1 MKKQMKIRLSALKN
15 RMVFRLWAFMMIP
28 VMFGIGFMWV
38 VQIFLFEQNYANAAV
53 NEALNRLSPVM
64 EDLRTRD
71 IGEDEKLLSFISHIG
86 GELLL
91 VSEDGTL
98 IKMYSSGHLVQP
110 QEWERKLNDPEMTRQ
125 KPDFR
130 ELLAGRPYRHI
141 ERMHGKIIGYELG
154 FPVTCNGEHNYL
166 ILRNA
171 LMTRA
176 VLNLNRSQL
185 IILSILLTGIAS
197 VLAAVLSRQ
206 FSRPIFQ
213 IKSAVD
219 KLTEN
224 DFSIGPDL
232 ERQDE
237 LGQLSQSV
245 GQLRLALQRLDILR
259 REVIANVS
267 HELRSPLALI
277 TGYAEMVR
285 DITWKDDE
293 MRNENLNLIISESNR
308 MSEMVNDILDY
319 SQFSA
324 GYSSLKKEW
333 CDLRDIVTA
342 ELTRCRQ
349 AAAEHGI
356 TLTLLVTEKTSD
368 HRSSAPAADVQSS
381 RPFFFEV
388 DALKMSQVM
397 RNLLNNAI
405 NHTPEN
411 QEIRICLT
419 PNPSARFQEID
430 GAPIPTGNT
439 ASFTD
444 STSAEAAFSASC
456 CLVEVINPGEPIP
469 AEDRAIIW
477 ERYQRSQHQNGRR
490 LGTGIGLSIVSTI
503 LKAHQMPYGV
513 DCKNGYNDFWFLCR

>member
-53 NEALNRLSPVM
+53 NEALDRLSPVM

-110 QEWERKLNDPEMTRQ
+110 QEWERKLDDPEMIRQ

-166 ILRNA
+166 FLRNA
-171 LMTRA
+171 LMTRT

-224 DFSIGPDL
+224 DFSISPDL

-245 GQLRLALQRLDILR
+245 GKLRLALQRLDVLR

-324 GYSSLKKEW
+324 GYSKLKKDW
-333 CDLRDIVTA
+333 YDLRDIVNA
-342 ELTRCRQ
+342 ELTRCHQ
-349 AAAEHGI
+349 AAAKHGI
-356 TLTLLVTEKTSD
+356 TLTLLVAEETSD
-368 HRSSAPAADVQSS
+368 RRSSAPAADAQPSQ
-381 RPFFFEV
+381 PFFFEI

-405 NHTPEN
+405 NHTPGN
-411 QEIRICLT
+411 QEILIRLT
-419 PNPSARFQEID
+419 PDPTSWPVFPGLAQATSDTISINQSSAQ
-430 GAPIPTGNT
+430 T
-439 ASFTD
+439 A
-444 STSAEAAFSASC
+444 AQKPC
-456 CLVEVINPGEPIP
+456 CLVEVANPGAPIP
-469 AEDRAIIW
+469 EEDRAIIW
-477 ERYQRSQHQNGRR
+477 ERYQRSQHQSGRR

-503 LKAHQMPYGV
+503 LKAHDMPYGV
-513 DCKNGYNDFWFLCR
+513 DCKDGYNIFWFICR

>member
-1 MKKQMKIRLSALKN
+1 MKNRMKTRLSALKN

-28 VMFGIGFMWV
+28 VMFGICFMWV
-38 VQIFLFEQNYANAAV
+38 VQIFLFEQNYANASV
-53 NEALNRLSPVM
+53 NEALDHLSPFM
-64 EDLRTRD
+64 EDLRTRG
-71 IGEDEKLLSFISHIG
+71 IANDERLLSFVSHIS

-91 VSEDGTL
+91 VSEDGEL
-98 IKMYSSGHLVQP
+98 IKMYFSGHLVQP
-110 QEWERKLNDPEMTRQ
+110 QEWELEFDSPEMIRERT
-125 KPDFR
+125 DFE
-130 ELLAGRPYRHI
+130 ELTEGHPYQHI
-141 ERMHGKIIGYELG
+141 ERFHGQIIGYELA
-154 FPVTCNGEHNYL
+154 FPVTYNGESDYM

-171 LMTRA
+171 LMTRT

-185 IILSILLTGIAS
+185 IVLSILLTGIAS
-197 VLAAVLSRQ
+197 ALAAVLSKQ
-206 FSRPIFQ
+206 FTKPIFQ
-213 IKSAVD
+213 IKESVD
-219 KLTEN
+219 KLTQN
-224 DFSIGPDL
+224 DFSISPDL

-237 LGQLSQSV
+237 LGQLSHSV
-245 GQLRLALQRLDILR
+245 GKLRQALQRLDVLR

-285 DITWKDDE
+285 DITWKDEE

-324 GYSSLKKEW
+324 GYSKLKKDW
-333 CDLRDIVTA
+333 CDLRDIVNS

-356 TLTLLVTEKTSD
+356 TLTLE
-368 HRSSAPAADVQSS
+368 APDTDT
-381 RPFFFEV
+381 PLNFEV

-411 QEIRICLT
+411 QEIFIRL
-419 PNPSARFQEID
+419 
-430 GAPIPTGNT
+430 IPDPESWPDFPGLAQ
-439 ASFTD
+439 ASGSSS
-444 STSAEAAFSASC
+444 STNHPAAQTESLNSC
-456 CLVEVINPGEPIP
+456 CLVEVANPGDPIP
-469 AEDRAIIW
+469 EEDRDIIW
-477 ERYQRSQHQNGRR
+477 ERYQRSQHQSGRR

-503 LKAHQMPYGV
+503 LKAHEMPYGV
-513 DCKNGYNDFWFLCR
+513 DCRDGYNIFWFVCR

>member
-1 MKKQMKIRLSALKN
+1 
-15 RMVFRLWAFMMIP
+15 
-28 VMFGIGFMWV
+28 
-38 VQIFLFEQNYANAAV
+38 
-53 NEALNRLSPVM
+53 
-64 EDLRTRD
+64 
-71 IGEDEKLLSFISHIG
+71 
-86 GELLL
+86 
-91 VSEDGTL
+91 
-98 IKMYSSGHLVQP
+98 
-110 QEWERKLNDPEMTRQ
+110 
-125 KPDFR
+125 
-130 ELLAGRPYRHI
+130 
-141 ERMHGKIIGYELG
+141 MHGKIIGYELG

-171 LMTRA
+171 LMTRT

-213 IKSAVD
+213 IKRAVD

-245 GQLRLALQRLDILR
+245 GKLRLALQRLDVLR

-324 GYSSLKKEW
+324 GYSKLKKDW
-333 CDLRDIVTA
+333 YDL
-342 ELTRCRQ
+342 E
-349 AAAEHGI
+349 
-356 TLTLLVTEKTSD
+356 
-368 HRSSAPAADVQSS
+368 APDA
-381 RPFFFEV
+381 PLNFEV
-388 DALKMSQVM
+388 DSLKMSQVM

-405 NHTPEN
+405 NHSPEN
-411 QEIRICLT
+411 QEIFIRLIPKENNCLVEVA
-419 PNPSARFQEID
+419 NP
-430 GAPIPTGNT
+430 GAPIP
-439 ASFTD
+439 
-444 STSAEAAFSASC
+444 E
-456 CLVEVINPGEPIP
+456 
-469 AEDRAIIW
+469 EDRAIIW
-477 ERYQRSQHQNGRR
+477 ERYQRSQHQSGRR

-503 LKAHQMPYGV
+503 LKAHDMPYGV
-513 DCKNGYNDFWFLCR
+513 DCKDGYNIFWFICR

>member
-1 MKKQMKIRLSALKN
+1 M
-15 RMVFRLWAFMMIP
+15 
-28 VMFGIGFMWV
+28 
-38 VQIFLFEQNYANAAV
+38 
-53 NEALNRLSPVM
+53 
-64 EDLRTRD
+64 
-71 IGEDEKLLSFISHIG
+71 
-86 GELLL
+86 
-91 VSEDGTL
+91 
-98 IKMYSSGHLVQP
+98 QP
-110 QEWERKLNDPEMTRQ
+110 QEWERKLDDPEMTRQ

-171 LMTRA
+171 LMTRT

-213 IKSAVD
+213 IKRAVD

-245 GQLRLALQRLDILR
+245 GKLRLALQRLDVLR

-324 GYSSLKKEW
+324 GYSKLKKDW
-333 CDLRDIVTA
+333 YDLRDIVNA
-342 ELTRCRQ
+342 ELTRCHQ

-356 TLTLLVTEKTSD
+356 TLTLE
-368 HRSSAPAADVQSS
+368 APDA
-381 RPFFFEV
+381 PLNFEV
-388 DALKMSQVM
+388 DSLKMSQVM

-405 NHTPEN
+405 NHSPEN
-411 QEIRICLT
+411 QEIFIRLIPKENNCLVEVA
-419 PNPSARFQEID
+419 NP
-430 GAPIPTGNT
+430 GAPIP
-439 ASFTD
+439 
-444 STSAEAAFSASC
+444 E
-456 CLVEVINPGEPIP
+456 
-469 AEDRAIIW
+469 EDRAIIW
-477 ERYQRSQHQNGRR
+477 ERYQRSQHQSGRR

-503 LKAHQMPYGV
+503 LKAHDMPYDV
-513 DCKNGYNDFWFLCR
+513 DCKDGYNIFWFICR

>member
-38 VQIFLFEQNYANAAV
+38 VQIFLFEQNYANATV

-110 QEWERKLNDPEMTRQ
+110 QEWERKLDDLKMTSQ
-125 KPDFR
+125 NPDFR

-141 ERMHGKIIGYELG
+141 ERMHRKIVGYELG

-171 LMTRA
+171 LMTQT

-224 DFSIGPDL
+224 DFSISPNL
-232 ERQDE
+232 ERRDE

-245 GQLRLALQRLDILR
+245 GKLRLALQRLDVLR

-285 DITWKDDE
+285 DITWKDEE

-324 GYSSLKKEW
+324 GYSKLKKDW
-333 CDLRDIVTA
+333 YDLRDIVNA

-349 AAAEHGI
+349 AAAEHDI
-356 TLTLLVTEKTSD
+356 RLTLQIADAQIPVAETSD
-368 HRSSAPAADVQSS
+368 VPRTDASDMPHAENPDTPGTNASDMQGTDAANEPPADQMQ
-381 RPFFFEV
+381 FQV

-411 QEIRICLT
+411 QEIFIRLT
-419 PNPSARFQEID
+419 PK
-430 GAPIPTGNT
+430 GN
-439 ASFTD
+439 S
-444 STSAEAAFSASC
+444 
-456 CLVEVINPGEPIP
+456 CLVEVANPGDPIP
-469 AEDRAIIW
+469 EEDRAIIW
-477 ERYQRSQHQNGRR
+477 ERYQRSQHQSGRR

-503 LKAHQMPYGV
+503 LKAHDMPYGV
-513 DCKNGYNDFWFLCR
+513 DCKDGYNIFWFLCR

>member
-1 MKKQMKIRLSALKN
+1 MKNRMKSRLSALRN

-28 VMFGIGFMWV
+28 VMFGICFMWV
-38 VQIFLFEQNYANAAV
+38 VQIFLFEQNYANASV
-53 NEALNRLSPVM
+53 NEALDHLAPVM

-71 IGEDEKLLSFISHIG
+71 IAEDERLLSFISHVS

-110 QEWERKLNDPEMTRQ
+110 QEWEMKLDSPDPEMIGQ
-125 KPDFR
+125 GSDF
-130 ELLAGRPYRHI
+130 ESLKEGRPYQHI
-141 ERMHGKIIGYELG
+141 ERFHGQIVGYELG
-154 FPVTCNGEHNYL
+154 FPVTYNGDSDYL

-171 LMTRA
+171 LMTRT

-185 IILSILLTGIAS
+185 IVLSILLTGIAS
-197 VLAAVLSRQ
+197 VLAAVLSKQ
-206 FSRPIFQ
+206 FTRPIFQ
-213 IKSAVD
+213 IKESVD
-219 KLTEN
+219 KLTQN
-224 DFSIGPDL
+224 DFSISPDL

-237 LGQLSQSV
+237 LGQLSHSV
-245 GQLRLALQRLDILR
+245 GKLRQALQRLDVLR

-285 DITWKDDE
+285 DITWNNEE

-324 GYSSLKKEW
+324 GYSKLKKDW
-333 CDLRDIVTA
+333 YDLRDIVNA

-356 TLTLLVTEKTSD
+356 TLTLE
-368 HRSSAPAADVQSS
+368 APDTDI
-381 RPFFFEV
+381 PLNFEV

-411 QEIRICLT
+411 LEIFIRLIPDPATC
-419 PNPSARFQEID
+419 PESPA
-430 GAPIPTGNT
+430 GAQACNQNT
-439 ASFTD
+439 ASP
-444 STSAEAAFSASC
+444 C
-456 CLVEVINPGEPIP
+456 CLVEVVNPGEPIP
-469 AEDRAIIW
+469 EEDRAIIW
-477 ERYQRSQHQNGRR
+477 ERYQRSQHQSGRR

-503 LKAHQMPYGV
+503 LKAHDMPYGV
-513 DCKNGYNDFWFLCR
+513 DCKDGYNIFWFLCR

>member
-1 MKKQMKIRLSALKN
+1 MKTRLSALRN

-28 VMFGIGFMWV
+28 VMFGICFMWV
-38 VQIFLFEQNYANAAV
+38 VQIFLFEQNYATASV
-53 NEALNRLSPVM
+53 NEALDRLAPVM

-71 IGEDEKLLSFISHIG
+71 IAGDERLLSFISHVS

-91 VSEDGTL
+91 VSKDGDL
-98 IKMYSSGHLVQP
+98 IEMYSSGHLVQP
-110 QEWERKLNDPEMTRQ
+110 QEWELKFDSPEMIRK
-125 KPDFR
+125 KPDFQ
-130 ELLAGRPYRHI
+130 ELLDGHPYQHI
-141 ERMHGKIIGYELG
+141 ERMHGQIIGYELG
-154 FPVTCNGEHNYL
+154 FPVTYNGECDYL

-171 LMTRA
+171 LMTRT

-197 VLAAVLSRQ
+197 VLAAVLSKQ
-206 FSRPIFQ
+206 FTRPIFQ
-213 IKSAVD
+213 IKESVD
-219 KLTEN
+219 KLTRN
-224 DFSIGPDL
+224 DFSIRPDL

-237 LGQLSQSV
+237 LGQLSHSV
-245 GQLRLALQRLDILR
+245 GKLGKALQRLDVLR

-285 DITWKDDE
+285 DITWNNEE

-324 GYSSLKKEW
+324 GYSKLKKDW
-333 CDLRDIVTA
+333 YDLRDIVNA
-342 ELTRCRQ
+342 ELTRCHQ

-356 TLTLLVTEKTSD
+356 TLTLE
-368 HRSSAPAADVQSS
+368 APDT
-381 RPFFFEV
+381 PLNFEV

-411 QEIRICLT
+411 QEIFIRLV
-419 PNPSARFQEID
+419 PNP
-430 GAPIPTGNT
+430 
-439 ASFTD
+439 ASLPGHP
-444 STSAEAAFSASC
+444 AGEAAQYKNTCRTPVALQDTTSIC
-456 CLVEVINPGEPIP
+456 CLVEVANPGDPIP
-469 AEDRAIIW
+469 EEDRAIIW
-477 ERYQRSQHQNGRR
+477 ERYQRSQHQSGRR

-503 LKAHQMPYGV
+503 LKAHDMPYGV
-513 DCKNGYNDFWFLCR
+513 DCKDGYNIFWFLCR

>member
-1 MKKQMKIRLSALKN
+1 MKKQRKIRLSALKN

-53 NEALNRLSPVM
+53 NEALDRLSPVM

-91 VSEDGTL
+91 VSENGTL
-98 IKMYSSGHLVQP
+98 VEMYSSGHLVQP
-110 QEWERKLNDPEMTRQ
+110 QEWELKFVSPEMILQ
-125 KPDFR
+125 KPDFK

-141 ERMHGKIIGYELG
+141 ERMHGRIIGYELS

-171 LMTRA
+171 LMTRT

-185 IILSILLTGIAS
+185 IILSMLLTGIAS

-224 DFSIGPDL
+224 NFSISPDL

-245 GQLRLALQRLDILR
+245 GKLRLALQRLDVLR

-324 GYSSLKKEW
+324 GYSKLKKDW
-333 CDLRDIVTA
+333 YDLRDIVNA

-356 TLTLLVTEKTSD
+356 TLTLLVAEETSD
-368 HRSSAPAADVQSS
+368 RRSSAPAADAQPSQ
-381 RPFFFEV
+381 PFFFEI

-405 NHTPEN
+405 NHTPGN
-411 QEIRICLT
+411 QEILIRLT
-419 PNPSARFQEID
+419 PDPTSWPVFPGLAQATSDTISINQSSAQ
-430 GAPIPTGNT
+430 T
-439 ASFTD
+439 A
-444 STSAEAAFSASC
+444 AQKPC
-456 CLVEVINPGEPIP
+456 CLVEVANPGDPIP
-469 AEDRAIIW
+469 EEDRAIIW
-477 ERYQRSQHQNGRR
+477 ERYQRSQHQSGRR

-503 LKAHQMPYGV
+503 LKAHDMPYGV
-513 DCKNGYNDFWFLCR
+513 DCKDGYNIFWFICR

>member
-1 MKKQMKIRLSALKN
+1 
-15 RMVFRLWAFMMIP
+15 
-28 VMFGIGFMWV
+28 
-38 VQIFLFEQNYANAAV
+38 
-53 NEALNRLSPVM
+53 
-64 EDLRTRD
+64 
-71 IGEDEKLLSFISHIG
+71 
-86 GELLL
+86 
-91 VSEDGTL
+91 
-98 IKMYSSGHLVQP
+98 
-110 QEWERKLNDPEMTRQ
+110 
-125 KPDFR
+125 
-130 ELLAGRPYRHI
+130 
-141 ERMHGKIIGYELG
+141 
-154 FPVTCNGEHNYL
+154 
-166 ILRNA
+166 
-171 LMTRA
+171 MTRA

-293 MRNENLNLIISESNR
+293 LRNENLNLIISESNR

-356 TLTLLVTEKTSD
+356 TLTLLVTEETSD
-368 HRSSAPAADVQSS
+368 RRSSASAADVQSS

-388 DALKMSQVM
+388 DTLKMSQVM

-419 PNPSARFQEID
+419 PQPAARFQELA
-430 GAPIPTGNT
+430 GAPILTGNT
-439 ASFTD
+439 ASFTGD
-444 STSAEAAFSASC
+444 TSAEAAFSVSC
-456 CLVEVINPGEPIP
+456 CLVEVINPGDPIP
-469 AEDRAIIW
+469 EEDRAIIW

-513 DCKNGYNDFWFLCR
+513 DCQNGYNDFWFLCR